1 MLLVSVAQLKAHLR
15 IDGSDEDD
23 LLEQYIEAAQGE
35 AETRLRRPIYSAD
48 ADANPVTTDPET
60 IPAQITQYI
69 LVTAGDLYRHRENQ
83 QEKTFTTY
91 FQHLLDKWVDYAG

>member
-15 IDGSDEDD
+15 IDGSDEDE

-48 ADANPVTTDPET
+48 ADTNPARMRTPIRSPQTRR
-60 IPAQITQYI
+60 QF
-69 LVTAGDLYRHRENQ
+69 RRR
-83 QEKTFTTY
+83 
-91 FQHLLDKWVDYAG
+91 